1 MKKLLLTVICSSIAV
16 SIFAQ
21 TSAKTITVNGLAIDS
36 VTNKPLDFVTVAI
49 IDQETKKPVKSNLTK
64 QDGTFEIKGLAPKAY
79 QLSLIYVGYQT
90 KILAIK
96 GTADVNLGKL
106 LLSPSNSQLKEVSV
120 SALKPLMKQEVDRIS
135 YDVQADPESKSLTA
149 LDMIRKVPLLSVDAS
164 DNIKLRGNGNYKILL
179 NGKESALM
187 ARNPS
192 DILKAMPGANII
204 KIEVITTPP
213 AKYDAEGLAG
223 IINIITQ
230 KKADQGYNGSVNTN
244 YNTVFGYRL
253 NLNATVKQDK
263 FGFTGYVGQGR
274 RPLRTSDF
282 DNQTTFITQPSA
294 IYQNGSRGNGNTNLY
309 ASTELSYEIDSLNLL
324 TGTFNDYEN
333 KGNNTNSQ
341 FTRLFNAANTP
352 TQAYNVN
359 GNGDNKWHGTDIGLN
374 YQLGFKRNKDQL
386 LTVSYKY
393 SNSDNKQFTDV
404 TTNQTGTANY
414 RQNNAAG
421 TKEQT
426 TQLDYIQPA
435 KVVTIE
441 AGGKM
446 ILRNNFSNFS
456 NDMQN
461 ASGVYI
467 TDPSQ
472 TNNFTYRQNV
482 YSLYNSY
489 TLKFTKWVF
498 KGGLRVESTNIG
510 AEFTSAAGGVLDRSY
525 HNLVPSFSAQ
535 RVLKNSSVTF
545 GFTQRIQRPGIY
557 QLNPFSDRS
566 NPLYINMGNPDL
578 RPAVNNNFELSYGNF
593 AKGSINI
600 SSNYSFSNNTI
611 ENVATV
617 NGNVT
622 TQTFANVGKN
632 KRLGLDV
639 SVNYPITKKM
649 NININT
655 ELLQVWLDGFY
666 NGKLYTNSGQQGH
679 VFTNGSY
686 KFDNGY
692 RIGINIGFDS
702 RYVLLQG
709 VDNYWLG
716 GGAGI
721 TKELWKGKGSINV
734 NFNNPYKKFIK
745 LDFITKTNDFE
756 TYSSNLN
763 YFRTIGFNFSYKF
776 GKLNAEIKK
785 NQRGIN
791 NDDAAGGRN

>member
-1 MKKLLLTVICSSIAV
+1 M
-16 SIFAQ
+16 
-21 TSAKTITVNGLAIDS
+21 
-36 VTNKPLDFVTVAI
+36 
-49 IDQETKKPVKSNLTK
+49 ETKKPVKSNLTK
-64 QDGTFEIKGLAPKAY
+64 QDGSFEIKGLMPKTY

-90 KILAIK
+90 KILTVK
-96 GTADVNLGKL
+96 GIDDINVGKV
-106 LLSPSNSQLKEVSV
+106 LLSPSNSPLKEVSV

-149 LDMIRKVPLLSVDAS
+149 LDMMRKVPLLSVDAN
-164 DNIKLRGNGNYKILL
+164 DNIKLRGDGNYKILL
-179 NGKESALM
+179 NGKESAIM

-192 DILKAMPGANII
+192 DVLKAMPGTNII

-230 KKADQGYNGSVNTN
+230 KNGDQGYNGSINTN
-244 YNTVFGYRL
+244 YNTVFGYRV
-253 NLNATVKQDK
+253 NLNTTVKQGK
-263 FGFTGYVGQGR
+263 FGFNGFIGQGT
-274 RPLRTSDF
+274 RPMRASDF
-282 DNQTTFITQPSA
+282 DNKTTFITQPSGLF
-294 IYQNGSRGNGNTNLY
+294 QNGNRGNGGSNLY

-324 TGTFNDYEN
+324 TGTFNSY
-333 KGNNTNSQ
+333 NNTSNNANNQ
-341 FTRLFNAANTP
+341 FTQLFNAANAL

-359 GNGDNKWHGTDIGLN
+359 SSGNNKSHGMDLGLN
-374 YQLGFKRNKDQL
+374 YQLGFKNHKDQL

-393 SNSDNKQFTDV
+393 SNSNNKQFSDV
-404 TTNQTGTANY
+404 ITNQTGVANY
-414 RQNNAAG
+414 RQNNDAG
-421 TKEQT
+421 TKEYT
-426 TQLDYIQPA
+426 TQVDYIQPA
-435 KVVTIE
+435 KVLTVE

-446 ILRNNFSNFS
+446 ILRNNFSHFS
-456 NDMQN
+456 NDVQN
-461 ASGVYI
+461 SSGIYL
-467 TDPSQ
+467 TDASQ
-472 TNNFTYRQNV
+472 TNNFTYRQDV
-482 YSLYNSY
+482 YSIYNSY

-498 KGGLRVESTNIG
+498 KGGLRFENTNIG
-510 AEFTSAAGGVLDRSY
+510 AEFTSAANGVLDRAY

-593 AKGSINI
+593 NKGSINI
-600 SSNYSFSNNTI
+600 STNYSFSNNTI

-622 TQTFANVGKN
+622 TQTYANVGKN

-639 SVNYPITKKM
+639 SVNYPITKRM

-692 RIGINIGFDS
+692 RIGLNIGFDS

-709 VDNYWLG
+709 RDNYWLG
-716 GGAGI
+716 GGASI
-721 TKELWKGKGSINV
+721 TKELWKGKGSVNV

-776 GKLNAEIKK
+776 GKLNAQIKK

-791 NDDAAGGRN
+791 NDDAAGGRGN